1 MKPISVLAGFATALA
16 LCMPAAAADKA
27 KEQAEIQ
34 KAAKESI
41 DKFYKKKPAIEG
53 EVKAAP
59 GYAIFRTYGL
69 SFVVGGSGGGGVA
82 RDPKAGKDT
91 YMKMAQASAGLQAG
105 AGEKDVLI
113 IFKSKGAFDN
123 FVEKGWEFGGAG
135 AVSAGVAGKT
145 AGGGSGQQEI
155 NDATTY
161 TLTRNGLDVGGALQG
176 TKFWKDKDLN

>member
-1 MKPISVLAGFATALA
+1 MKPLSLLAGFATALA

-34 KAAKESI
+34 KAAKESL

-53 EVKAAP
+53 EMKAAP

-69 SFVVGGSGGGGVA
+69 SFVVGGSGGGGMA
-82 RDPKAGKDT
+82 RDPKANKDT

-113 IFKSKGAFDN
+113 IFKSKGAFGLW
-123 FVEKGWEFGGAG
+123 VWGWGTPLTGDGFGTGVFTQN
-135 AVSAGVAGKT
+135 VSYGYP
-145 AGGGSGQQEI
+145 GGMNVQPI
-155 NDATTY
+155 NEVVIPPTP
-161 TLTRNGLDVGGALQG
+161 R
-176 TKFWKDKDLN
+176 

>member
-1 MKPISVLAGFATALA
+1 MKPLTLLAAFAAAAALA
-16 LCMPAAAADKA
+16 FPVSAADKA

-34 KAAKESI
+34 KASKESLQ
-41 DKFYKKKPAIEG
+41 KFYQKKPAIEG

-69 SFVVGGSGGGGVA
+69 SFHRRRLGRRRPRPRSESQHGHLHEDGASLRGPPGRRRREGHAHHLQDEGGLRQLREQGVGIRRRRLGV
-82 RDPKAGKDT
+82 
-91 YMKMAQASAGLQAG
+91 AG
-105 AGEKDVLI
+105 AG
-113 IFKSKGAFDN
+113 GH
-123 FVEKGWEFGGAG
+123 
-135 AVSAGVAGKT
+135 T

-155 NDATTY
+155 SDATTY

>member
-1 MKPISVLAGFATALA
+1 MKPFSILAAFAASLALA
-16 LCMPAAAADKA
+16 VPALAADKA

-34 KAAKESI
+34 KAAKESLA
-41 DKFYKKKPAIEG
+41 KFYAKKPAIEG
-53 EVKAAP
+53 EVKGAP
-59 GYAIFRTYGL
+59 GIAVFRTYGL

-82 RDPKAGKDT
+82 RDNTGKDT

-105 AGEKDVLI
+105 VGEKDLLV
-113 IFKSKGAFDN
+113 IFKSKKAFDD
-123 FVEKGWEFGGAG
+123 FIAKGWEFGGAG
-135 AVSAGVAGKT
+135 SASAGVGGKT

>member
-1 MKPISVLAGFATALA
+1 MKPLSILAIVAASVALA
-16 LCMPAAAADKA
+16 APALAADKA

-34 KAAKESI
+34 KASKESLA
-41 DKFYKKKPAIEG
+41 KFYQKKPAIEG

-59 GYAIFRTYGL
+59 GIAVFRTYGL
-69 SFVVGGSGGGGVA
+69 SFIVGGSGGGGVA
-82 RDPKAGKDT
+82 RNKAGKDT

-105 AGEKDVLI
+105 AGEKDLLV
-113 IFKSKGAFDN
+113 IFKSQKAFDD
-123 FVEKGWEFGGAG
+123 FVAKGWEFGGAG
-135 AVSAGVAGKT
+135 SISAGAGGKT